1 MASTRQKSRGI
12 MSSLRAYTAGR
23 RAKKEA
29 DRQKY
34 REQYGPTLGDTVR
47 DVGRQTA
54 DNARNVAETVA
65 VTSYVIYDDTRQ
77 KASDLYDKSKD
88 KAQELS
94 DKFME
99 VSGRTKDAVTE
110 RLQSVRDNIALK
122 RDIYKERMN
131 NFFNKVSD
139 RYAAMKEA
147 MVERYHNS
155 KETVLDKYNEAKQ
168 AVVNGAT
175 MAVDAGAMVYDK
187 GVAASAA
194 IKEKASDTVEQG
206 RRSMAER
213 LNRFADKLNPDVI
226 SDDANDFTND
236 IQNDVPDVAPEMEY
250 SRRAKNA
257 TDNIADARNLDDT
270 NVSNGRG
277 DLSRGNLSDGS
288 SKPSEPKYT
297 AKVTQSEPNKIQNK
311 IALTSDGKAVAFGEM
326 TNPEAQPPKAHLHLE
341 GEPDTIS
348 KGSTKLHDVA
358 DKGAHVTVPEATVAK
373 GAQVTVPEAT
383 VSKSLVSDK
392 DVESLAGRQAGK
404 AINRSIKALKN
415 GDKEEALNRFAEWYM
430 SLDDQ
435 NKDIV
440 KDVLDNKKEP
450 TDVIGNAQA
459 YRTRYGF
466 DPKVGAIAFFNA
478 LREPTMETHL
488 ATQDLKQTTNDI
500 DTYIDA
506 KNKIEWAD
514 AVMSNVEGEYS
525 FLNENKNNALLHNN
539 VYDGDIDEP
548 VRTDTTSRLDT
559 PAFVKEPDSEK
570 VEFKHRGPA
579 VLNNTLM
586 SDIKTEFNKP
596 LYEPAGPFDMDDNND
611 KPFNRGG
618 RNSDKPFTG
627 FAKQVPTNEPIMAD
641 PNGEVF
647 LQSEQPNITFT
658 HNDVKELK
666 DLGKSETKSQAE
678 ENNDFGLTAAD
689 FASLQETE
697 QTSEAPFAL

>member
-94 DKFME
+94 DKFMD

-122 RDIYKERMN
+122 RDMYKERMN

-139 RYAAMKEA
+139 RYSAMKEA
-147 MVERYHNS
+147 IVERYHNS

-175 MAVDAGAMVYDK
+175 MAVGAGAMVYDK

-194 IKEKASDTVEQG
+194 IKEKASDTVENG

-213 LNRFADKLNPDVI
+213 LNRFADKLNPDVV
-226 SDDANDFTND
+226 SDESNDFTND
-236 IQNDVPDVAPEMEY
+236 IQNDLPDVAPEAEF

-257 TDNIADARNLDDT
+257 TENIADARSLND
-270 NVSNGRG
+270 NVAFN
-277 DLSRGNLSDGS
+277 DRGNISDDS

-341 GEPDTIS
+341 GEPDTSS
-348 KGSTKLHDVA
+348 KDSTKLHDGA
-358 DKGAHVTVPEATVAK
+358 DKGVHVTVPEATEAK
-373 GAQVTVPEAT
+373 GVRTKVPEAT
-383 VSKSLVSDK
+383 VSNSLVSDK
-392 DVESLAGRQAGK
+392 DVDSLAGKQAGK

-435 NKDIV
+435 NKEIV

-488 ATQDLKQTTNDI
+488 ATQDLKQATNDI

-506 KNKIEWAD
+506 QNKIEWAD

-525 FLNENKNNALLHNN
+525 FLNENKINALLNNDN

-548 VRTDTTSRLDT
+548 VRTDTTPRLDT

-579 VLNNTLM
+579 VLNKTLIG
-586 SDIKTEFNKP
+586 DINTEFNKP
-596 LYEPAGPFDMDDNND
+596 LYEPTHPFDMDDNND
-611 KPFNRGG
+611 KLFNRGG
-618 RNSDKPFTG
+618 QGFEKPFTG

>member
-122 RDIYKERMN
+122 RDMYKERMN

-139 RYAAMKEA
+139 RYSAMKEA

-175 MAVDAGAMVYDK
+175 MAVGAGAMVYDK

-226 SDDANDFTND
+226 SDDANDFTNN

-297 AKVTQSEPNKIQNK
+297 AKVTQSEPNEIQNK

-326 TNPEAQPPKAHLHLE
+326 TNPEAQPPNAHLHLE

-383 VSKSLVSDK
+383 VSNSLVSDK
-392 DVESLAGRQAGK
+392 DVDSLAGKQAGK

-435 NKDIV
+435 NKEIV

-525 FLNENKNNALLHNN
+525 FLNENKNNALLNNDN

-548 VRTDTTSRLDT
+548 VRTDTTPRLDT

-570 VEFKHRGPA
+570 VEFKHHGPA
-579 VLNNTLM
+579 VLNNDNVYG
-586 SDIKTEFNKP
+586 DINTE
-596 LYEPAGPFDMDDNND
+596 
-611 KPFNRGG
+611 FNRGG
-618 RNSDKPFTG
+618 QGFEKPFTG

-641 PNGEVF
+641 PDGEVF

>member
-122 RDIYKERMN
+122 RDMYKERMN

-139 RYAAMKEA
+139 RYSAMKEA

-168 AVVNGAT
+168 AVVNRAT
-175 MAVDAGAMVYDK
+175 MAVGAGAMVYDK

-226 SDDANDFTND
+226 SDDANDFTNN

-297 AKVTQSEPNKIQNK
+297 AKVTQSEPNEIQNK

-326 TNPEAQPPKAHLHLE
+326 TNPEAQPPNAHLHLE

-383 VSKSLVSDK
+383 VSNSLVSDK
-392 DVESLAGRQAGK
+392 DVDSLAGKQAGK

-435 NKDIV
+435 NKEIV

-525 FLNENKNNALLHNN
+525 FLNENKNNALLNNDN

-548 VRTDTTSRLDT
+548 VRTDTTPRLDT

-570 VEFKHRGPA
+570 VEFKHHGPA
-579 VLNNTLM
+579 VLNNDNVYDG
-586 SDIKTEFNKP
+586 DINTE
-596 LYEPAGPFDMDDNND
+596 
-611 KPFNRGG
+611 FNRGG
-618 RNSDKPFTG
+618 QGFEKPFTG

-641 PNGEVF
+641 PDGEVF

>member
-122 RDIYKERMN
+122 RDMYKERMN

-139 RYAAMKEA
+139 RYSAMKEA
-147 MVERYHNS
+147 IVERYHNS

-175 MAVDAGAMVYDK
+175 MAVGAGAMVYDK

-194 IKEKASDTVEQG
+194 IKEKASDTVENG

-213 LNRFADKLNPDVI
+213 LNRFADKLNPDVV
-226 SDDANDFTND
+226 SDESNDFTND
-236 IQNDVPDVAPEMEY
+236 IQNDLPDVAPEAEF

-257 TDNIADARNLDDT
+257 TENIADARSLND
-270 NVSNGRG
+270 NVAFN
-277 DLSRGNLSDGS
+277 DRGNISDDS

-341 GEPDTIS
+341 GEPDTSS
-348 KGSTKLHDVA
+348 KDSTKLHDGA
-358 DKGAHVTVPEATVAK
+358 DKGVHVTVPEATEAK
-373 GAQVTVPEAT
+373 GVRTKVPEAT
-383 VSKSLVSDK
+383 VSNSLVSDK
-392 DVESLAGRQAGK
+392 DVDSLAGKQAGK

-435 NKDIV
+435 NKEIV

-488 ATQDLKQTTNDI
+488 ATQDLKQATNDI

-506 KNKIEWAD
+506 QNKIEWAD

-525 FLNENKNNALLHNN
+525 FLNENKINALLNNDN

-548 VRTDTTSRLDT
+548 VRTDTTPRLDT

-579 VLNNTLM
+579 VLNKTLIG
-586 SDIKTEFNKP
+586 DINTEFNKP
-596 LYEPAGPFDMDDNND
+596 LYEPTHPFDMDDNND
-611 KPFNRGG
+611 KLFNRGG
-618 RNSDKPFTG
+618 QGFEKPFTG

>member
-122 RDIYKERMN
+122 RDMYKERMN

-139 RYAAMKEA
+139 RYSAMKEA
-147 MVERYHNS
+147 IVERYHNS

-175 MAVDAGAMVYDK
+175 MAVGAGAMVYDK

-194 IKEKASDTVEQG
+194 IKEKASDTVENG

-213 LNRFADKLNPDVI
+213 LNRFADKLNPDVV
-226 SDDANDFTND
+226 SDESNDFTND
-236 IQNDVPDVAPEMEY
+236 IQNDLPDVAPEAEF

-257 TDNIADARNLDDT
+257 TENIADARSLND
-270 NVSNGRG
+270 NVAFN
-277 DLSRGNLSDGS
+277 DRGNISDDS

-326 TNPEAQPPKAHLHLE
+326 TNPEAQPPNAHLHLE

-383 VSKSLVSDK
+383 VSNSLVSDK
-392 DVESLAGRQAGK
+392 DVDSLAGKQAGK

-435 NKDIV
+435 NKEIV

-450 TDVIGNAQA
+450 TDVIGHAQA

-525 FLNENKNNALLHNN
+525 FLNENKNNALLNNDN

-548 VRTDTTSRLDT
+548 VRTDTTPRLDT

-570 VEFKHRGPA
+570 VEFKHHGPA
-579 VLNNTLM
+579 VLNNDNVYDG
-586 SDIKTEFNKP
+586 DINTE
-596 LYEPAGPFDMDDNND
+596 
-611 KPFNRGG
+611 FNRGG
-618 RNSDKPFTG
+618 QGFEKPFTG

-641 PNGEVF
+641 PDGEVF

>member
-122 RDIYKERMN
+122 RDMYKERMN

-175 MAVDAGAMVYDK
+175 MAVGAGAMVYDK

-514 AVMSNVEGEYS
+514 AVVSNVEGEYS
-525 FLNENKNNALLHNN
+525 FLNENKNNVLLHNN
-539 VYDGDIDEP
+539 QVYDGDIDEP
-548 VRTDTTSRLDT
+548 ARIDATPKLDT
-559 PAFVKEPDSEK
+559 PAFVKEPDSDVKSQVDEPFSFTEYLRNQSDELENHIK
-570 VEFKHRGPA
+570 DTYVNLAFK
-579 VLNNTLM
+579 
-586 SDIKTEFNKP
+586 
-596 LYEPAGPFDMDDNND
+596 DDTPD
-611 KPFNRGG
+611 KHGAL
-618 RNSDKPFTG
+618 
-627 FAKQVPTNEPIMAD
+627 AKHVPTNEPIMAD

>member
-65 VTSYVIYDDTRQ
+65 VTGYVIYDDTRQ

-122 RDIYKERMN
+122 RDMYKERMN

-175 MAVDAGAMVYDK
+175 MAVGAGAMVYDK

-226 SDDANDFTND
+226 SDDAND
-236 IQNDVPDVAPEMEY
+236 IQNDVPEVAPEAEY

-257 TDNIADARNLDDT
+257 TANIADARSLDDT
-270 NVSNGRG
+270 GVSNDRG
-277 DLSRGNLSDGS
+277 DSSRGNLSEGS
-288 SKPSEPKYT
+288 SEPSEPRYT
-297 AKVTQSEPNKIQNK
+297 AKVTQSEPNKVQNK
-311 IALTSDGKAVAFGEM
+311 IALTADGKAVAFGEM
-326 TNPEAQPPKAHLHLE
+326 TNPEAQPPKGHLHLE
-341 GEPDTIS
+341 GEPEKTF
-348 KGSTKLHDVA
+348 KELHDVA
-358 DKGAHVTVPEATVAK
+358 DKGAHVTVPESTVAK
-373 GAQVTVPEAT
+373 GARVTVPEAT
-383 VSKSLVSDK
+383 VSSSLVSDK

-435 NKDIV
+435 NKEIV

-488 ATQDLKQTTNDI
+488 ATQDLKQATNDI
-500 DTYIDA
+500 DTYVDA

-525 FLNENKNNALLHNN
+525 FLNENKNNALLHSNP

-548 VRTDTTSRLDT
+548 VRTDATPHLDT

-570 VEFKHRGPA
+570 LSVPSSQK
-579 VLNNTLM
+579 
-586 SDIKTEFNKP
+586 DISKTP
-596 LYEPAGPFDMDDNND
+596 VY
-611 KPFNRGG
+611 
-618 RNSDKPFTG
+618 TG
-627 FAKQVPTNEPIMAD
+627 LAKQVPTDEPIMAD
-641 PNGEVF
+641 PDGEVF
-647 LQSEQPNITFT
+647 LQSEQPDITFT

-666 DLGKSETKSQAE
+666 DLGKSETKSHTE

>member
-1 MASTRQKSRGI
+1 
-12 MSSLRAYTAGR
+12 
-23 RAKKEA
+23 
-29 DRQKY
+29 
-34 REQYGPTLGDTVR
+34 
-47 DVGRQTA
+47 
-54 DNARNVAETVA
+54 
-65 VTSYVIYDDTRQ
+65 
-77 KASDLYDKSKD
+77 
-88 KAQELS
+88 
-94 DKFME
+94 
-99 VSGRTKDAVTE
+99 
-110 RLQSVRDNIALK
+110 
-122 RDIYKERMN
+122 
-131 NFFNKVSD
+131 
-139 RYAAMKEA
+139 
-147 MVERYHNS
+147 
-155 KETVLDKYNEAKQ
+155 
-168 AVVNGAT
+168 
-175 MAVDAGAMVYDK
+175 
-187 GVAASAA
+187 
-194 IKEKASDTVEQG
+194 
-206 RRSMAER
+206 
-213 LNRFADKLNPDVI
+213 
-226 SDDANDFTND
+226 
-236 IQNDVPDVAPEMEY
+236 
-250 SRRAKNA
+250 
-257 TDNIADARNLDDT
+257 
-270 NVSNGRG
+270 
-277 DLSRGNLSDGS
+277 
-288 SKPSEPKYT
+288 
-297 AKVTQSEPNKIQNK
+297 VTQSEPNEIQNK

-326 TNPEAQPPKAHLHLE
+326 TNPEAQPPNAHLHLE

-383 VSKSLVSDK
+383 VSNSLVSDK
-392 DVESLAGRQAGK
+392 DVDSLAGKQAGK

-435 NKDIV
+435 NKEIV

-525 FLNENKNNALLHNN
+525 FLNENKNNALLNNDN

-548 VRTDTTSRLDT
+548 VRTDTTPRLDT

-570 VEFKHRGPA
+570 VEFKHHGPA
-579 VLNNTLM
+579 VLNNDNVYDG
-586 SDIKTEFNKP
+586 DINTE
-596 LYEPAGPFDMDDNND
+596 
-611 KPFNRGG
+611 FNRGG
-618 RNSDKPFTG
+618 QGFEKPFTG

-641 PNGEVF
+641 PDGEVF

>member
-12 MSSLRAYTAGR
+12 MSSLRVYTAGR

-122 RDIYKERMN
+122 RDMYKERMN

-139 RYAAMKEA
+139 RYSAMKEA
-147 MVERYHNS
+147 IVERYHNS

-175 MAVDAGAMVYDK
+175 MAVGAGAMVYDK

-194 IKEKASDTVEQG
+194 IKEKASDTVENG

-213 LNRFADKLNPDVI
+213 LNRFADKLNPDVV
-226 SDDANDFTND
+226 SDESNDFTND
-236 IQNDVPDVAPEMEY
+236 IQNDLPDVAPEAEF

-257 TDNIADARNLDDT
+257 TENIADARSLND
-270 NVSNGRG
+270 NVAFN
-277 DLSRGNLSDGS
+277 DRGNISDDS

-341 GEPDTIS
+341 GEPDTSS
-348 KGSTKLHDVA
+348 KDSTKLHDGA
-358 DKGAHVTVPEATVAK
+358 DKGVHVTVPEATEAK
-373 GAQVTVPEAT
+373 GVRTKVPEAT
-383 VSKSLVSDK
+383 VSNSLVSDK
-392 DVESLAGRQAGK
+392 DVDSLAGKQAGK

-435 NKDIV
+435 NKEIV

-488 ATQDLKQTTNDI
+488 ATQDLKQATNDI

-506 KNKIEWAD
+506 QNKIEWAD

-525 FLNENKNNALLHNN
+525 FLNENKNNALLNNDN

-548 VRTDTTSRLDT
+548 VRTDTTPRLDT

-579 VLNNTLM
+579 VLNKTLIG
-586 SDIKTEFNKP
+586 DINTEFNKP
-596 LYEPAGPFDMDDNND
+596 LYEPTHPFDMDDNND
-611 KPFNRGG
+611 KLFNRGG
-618 RNSDKPFTG
+618 QGFEKPFTG

>member
-122 RDIYKERMN
+122 RDMYKERMN

-139 RYAAMKEA
+139 RYSAMKEA
-147 MVERYHNS
+147 IVERYHNS

-175 MAVDAGAMVYDK
+175 MAVGAGAMVYDK

-194 IKEKASDTVEQG
+194 IKEKASDTVENG
-206 RRSMAER
+206 RHSMAER
-213 LNRFADKLNPDVI
+213 LNRFADKLNPDVV
-226 SDDANDFTND
+226 SDESNDFTND
-236 IQNDVPDVAPEMEY
+236 IQNDLPDVAPEAEF

-257 TDNIADARNLDDT
+257 TENIADARSLND
-270 NVSNGRG
+270 NVAFN
-277 DLSRGNLSDGS
+277 DRGNISDDS

-341 GEPDTIS
+341 GEPDTSS
-348 KGSTKLHDVA
+348 KDSTKLHDGA
-358 DKGAHVTVPEATVAK
+358 DKGVHVTVPEATEAK
-373 GAQVTVPEAT
+373 GVRTKVPEAT
-383 VSKSLVSDK
+383 VSNSLVSDK
-392 DVESLAGRQAGK
+392 DVDSLAGKQAGK

-435 NKDIV
+435 NKEIV

-488 ATQDLKQTTNDI
+488 ATQDLKQATNDI

-506 KNKIEWAD
+506 QNKIEWAD

-525 FLNENKNNALLHNN
+525 FLNENKNNALLNNDN

-548 VRTDTTSRLDT
+548 VRTDTTPRLDT

-579 VLNNTLM
+579 VLNKTLIG
-586 SDIKTEFNKP
+586 DINTEFNKP
-596 LYEPAGPFDMDDNND
+596 LYEPTHPFDMDDNND
-611 KPFNRGG
+611 KLFNRGG
-618 RNSDKPFTG
+618 QGFEKPFTG

>member
-122 RDIYKERMN
+122 RDMYKERMN

-139 RYAAMKEA
+139 RYSVMKEA

-175 MAVDAGAMVYDK
+175 MAVGAGAMVYDK

-194 IKEKASDTVEQG
+194 IKEKASDTVENG

-213 LNRFADKLNPDVI
+213 LNRFADKLNPDVV
-226 SDDANDFTND
+226 SDESNDFTND
-236 IQNDVPDVAPEMEY
+236 IQNDLPDVAPEAEF

-257 TDNIADARNLDDT
+257 TENIADARSLND
-270 NVSNGRG
+270 NVAFN
-277 DLSRGNLSDGS
+277 DRGNISDDS

-341 GEPDTIS
+341 GEPDTSS
-348 KGSTKLHDVA
+348 KDSTKLHDGA
-358 DKGAHVTVPEATVAK
+358 DKGVRTK
-373 GAQVTVPEAT
+373 VPEAT
-383 VSKSLVSDK
+383 VSNSLVSDK
-392 DVESLAGRQAGK
+392 DVDSLAGKQAGK

-435 NKDIV
+435 NKEIV

-488 ATQDLKQTTNDI
+488 ATQDLKQATNDI

-506 KNKIEWAD
+506 QNKIEWAD

-525 FLNENKNNALLHNN
+525 FLNENKNNALLNNDN

-548 VRTDTTSRLDT
+548 VRTDTTPRLDT

-579 VLNNTLM
+579 VLNKTLIG
-586 SDIKTEFNKP
+586 DINTEFNKP
-596 LYEPAGPFDMDDNND
+596 LYEPTHPFDMDDNND
-611 KPFNRGG
+611 KLFNRGG
-618 RNSDKPFTG
+618 QGFEKPFTG

>member
-122 RDIYKERMN
+122 RDMYKERMN

-139 RYAAMKEA
+139 RYSAMKEA

-175 MAVDAGAMVYDK
+175 MAVGAGAMVYDK

-194 IKEKASDTVEQG
+194 IKEKASDTVENG

-213 LNRFADKLNPDVI
+213 LNRFADKLNPDVV
-226 SDDANDFTND
+226 SDESNDFTND
-236 IQNDVPDVAPEMEY
+236 IQNDLPDVAPEAEF

-257 TDNIADARNLDDT
+257 TENIADARSLND
-270 NVSNGRG
+270 NVAFN
-277 DLSRGNLSDGS
+277 DRGNISDDS

-311 IALTSDGKAVAFGEM
+311 IALMSDGKAVAFGEM

-341 GEPDTIS
+341 GEPDTSS
-348 KGSTKLHDVA
+348 KDSTKLHDGA
-358 DKGAHVTVPEATVAK
+358 DKGVHVTVPEATE
-373 GAQVTVPEAT
+373 AQGVRTKVPEAS
-383 VSKSLVSDK
+383 VSNSLVSDK
-392 DVESLAGRQAGK
+392 DVDSLAGKQAGK

-435 NKDIV
+435 NKEIV

-488 ATQDLKQTTNDI
+488 ATQDLKQATNDI

-506 KNKIEWAD
+506 QNKIEWAD

-525 FLNENKNNALLHNN
+525 FLNENKNNALLNNDN

-548 VRTDTTSRLDT
+548 VRTDTTPRLDT

-579 VLNNTLM
+579 VLNKTLIG
-586 SDIKTEFNKP
+586 DINTEFNKP
-596 LYEPAGPFDMDDNND
+596 LYEPTHPFDMDDNND
-611 KPFNRGG
+611 KLFNRGG
-618 RNSDKPFTG
+618 QGFEKPFTG

>member
-122 RDIYKERMN
+122 RDMYKERMN

-139 RYAAMKEA
+139 RYSAMKEA

-175 MAVDAGAMVYDK
+175 MAVGAGAMVYDK

-194 IKEKASDTVEQG
+194 IKEKASDTVENG

-213 LNRFADKLNPDVI
+213 LNRFADKLNPDVV
-226 SDDANDFTND
+226 SDESNDFTND
-236 IQNDVPDVAPEMEY
+236 IQNDLPDVAPDAEF

-257 TDNIADARNLDDT
+257 TANIADARNLND
-270 NVSNGRG
+270 NVAFN
-277 DLSRGNLSDGS
+277 DRGNISDDS
-288 SKPSEPKYT
+288 SKPSEPRYT

-311 IALTSDGKAVAFGEM
+311 IALTSDGKAVSFGEM
-326 TNPEAQPPKAHLHLE
+326 TNPEAQPPQGHLHLE
-341 GEPDTIS
+341 GEPNSIS
-348 KGSTKLHDVA
+348 KDSTKLHDVA
-358 DKGAHVTVPEATVAK
+358 DKGAHVTVPESTVAK
-373 GAQVTVPEAT
+373 GARVTVPEAT
-383 VSKSLVSDK
+383 VSNSLVSDK
-392 DVESLAGRQAGK
+392 DVDSLAGKQAGK

-435 NKDIV
+435 NKEIV

-525 FLNENKNNALLHNN
+525 FLNENKNNVLLHNN
-539 VYDGDIDEP
+539 QVYDGDIDEP
-548 VRTDTTSRLDT
+548 ARIDTTPRLDT
-559 PAFVKEPDSEK
+559 PAFVKEPDSDVKSQVDEPFSFAEYLRNQSDGLENHIK
-570 VEFKHRGPA
+570 DTYVNLAFK
-579 VLNNTLM
+579 
-586 SDIKTEFNKP
+586 
-596 LYEPAGPFDMDDNND
+596 DDTPD
-611 KPFNRGG
+611 KHGAL
-618 RNSDKPFTG
+618 
-627 FAKQVPTNEPIMAD
+627 AKQVPTNEPIMAD

-689 FASLQETE
+689 FASLQENE

>member
-122 RDIYKERMN
+122 RDMYKERMN

-139 RYAAMKEA
+139 RYTAMKEA

-175 MAVDAGAMVYDK
+175 MAVGAGAMVYDK

-226 SDDANDFTND
+226 SDESNDFTND
-236 IQNDVPDVAPEMEY
+236 IQNDLPDVAPEAEF

-257 TDNIADARNLDDT
+257 TENIADARSLND
-270 NVSNGRG
+270 NVAFN
-277 DLSRGNLSDGS
+277 DRGNISDDS

-341 GEPDTIS
+341 GEPDTSS
-348 KGSTKLHDVA
+348 KDSTKLHDGA
-358 DKGAHVTVPEATVAK
+358 DKGVHVTVPEATEAK
-373 GAQVTVPEAT
+373 GVRTKVPEAT
-383 VSKSLVSDK
+383 VSNSLVSDK
-392 DVESLAGRQAGK
+392 DVDSLAGKQAGK

-435 NKDIV
+435 NKEIV

-466 DPKVGAIAFFNA
+466 DTKVGAIAFFNA

-488 ATQDLKQTTNDI
+488 ATQDLKQATNDI

-506 KNKIEWAD
+506 QNKIEWAD

-525 FLNENKNNALLHNN
+525 FLNENKNNALLNNDN

-548 VRTDTTSRLDT
+548 VRTDTTPRLDT

-579 VLNNTLM
+579 VLNKTLIG
-586 SDIKTEFNKP
+586 DINTEFNKP
-596 LYEPAGPFDMDDNND
+596 LYEPTHPFDMDDNND
-611 KPFNRGG
+611 KLFNRGG
-618 RNSDKPFTG
+618 QGFEKPFTG

>member
-122 RDIYKERMN
+122 RDMYKERMN

-139 RYAAMKEA
+139 RYTAMKEA

-175 MAVDAGAMVYDK
+175 MAVGAGAMVYDK

-226 SDDANDFTND
+226 SDDANNFTNN

-297 AKVTQSEPNKIQNK
+297 AKVTQSEPNEIQNK

-358 DKGAHVTVPEATVAK
+358 DEGAHVTVPEATVAK

-415 GDKEEALNRFAEWYM
+415 GDKEETLNRFAEWYM

-435 NKDIV
+435 NKEFV

-525 FLNENKNNALLHNN
+525 FLNENKNNVLLHNN
-539 VYDGDIDEP
+539 QVYDGDIDEP
-548 VRTDTTSRLDT
+548 VRTDATPKLDT
-559 PAFVKEPDSEK
+559 PAFVKEPDSDVKSQVDEPFSFTEYLRNQSDELENHIK
-570 VEFKHRGPA
+570 DTYVNLAFK
-579 VLNNTLM
+579 
-586 SDIKTEFNKP
+586 
-596 LYEPAGPFDMDDNND
+596 DDTPD
-611 KPFNRGG
+611 KHGAL
-618 RNSDKPFTG
+618 
-627 FAKQVPTNEPIMAD
+627 AKQVPTNEPIMAD

>member
-122 RDIYKERMN
+122 RDMYKERMN

-139 RYAAMKEA
+139 RYSAMKEA
-147 MVERYHNS
+147 IVERYHNS
-155 KETVLDKYNEAKQ
+155 KETVLDKYNDAKQ

-175 MAVDAGAMVYDK
+175 MAVGAGAMVYDK

-213 LNRFADKLNPDVI
+213 LNRFADKLNPDVV
-226 SDDANDFTND
+226 SDESNDFTND
-236 IQNDVPDVAPEMEY
+236 IQNDLPDVAPEAEF

-257 TDNIADARNLDDT
+257 TENIADARSLND
-270 NVSNGRG
+270 NVAFN
-277 DLSRGNLSDGS
+277 DRGNISDDS

-341 GEPDTIS
+341 GEPDTSS
-348 KGSTKLHDVA
+348 KDSTKLHDGA
-358 DKGAHVTVPEATVAK
+358 DKGVHVTVPDATEAK
-373 GAQVTVPEAT
+373 GVRTKVPEAT
-383 VSKSLVSDK
+383 VSNSLVSDK
-392 DVESLAGRQAGK
+392 DVDSLAGKQAGK

-435 NKDIV
+435 NKEIV

-488 ATQDLKQTTNDI
+488 ATQDLKQATNDI

-506 KNKIEWAD
+506 QNKIEWAD

-525 FLNENKNNALLHNN
+525 FLNENKNNALLNNDN

-548 VRTDTTSRLDT
+548 VRTDTTPRLDT

-579 VLNNTLM
+579 VLNKTLIG
-586 SDIKTEFNKP
+586 DINTEFNKP
-596 LYEPAGPFDMDDNND
+596 LYEPTHPFDMDDNND
-611 KPFNRGG
+611 KLFNRGG
-618 RNSDKPFTG
+618 QGFEKPFTG

>member
-122 RDIYKERMN
+122 RDMYKERMN

-139 RYAAMKEA
+139 RYSAMKEA

-175 MAVDAGAMVYDK
+175 MAVGAGAMVYDK

-194 IKEKASDTVEQG
+194 IKEKASDTVENG

-213 LNRFADKLNPDVI
+213 LNRFADKLNPDVV
-226 SDDANDFTND
+226 SDESNDFTND
-236 IQNDVPDVAPEMEY
+236 IQNDLPDVAPEAEF

-257 TDNIADARNLDDT
+257 TENIADARSLND
-270 NVSNGRG
+270 NVAFN
-277 DLSRGNLSDGS
+277 DRGNISDDS

-341 GEPDTIS
+341 GEPDTSS
-348 KGSTKLHDVA
+348 KDSTKSHDGA
-358 DKGAHVTVPEATVAK
+358 DKGVHVTVPEATEAK
-373 GAQVTVPEAT
+373 GVRTKVPEAT
-383 VSKSLVSDK
+383 VSNSLVSDK
-392 DVESLAGRQAGK
+392 DVDSLAGKQAGK

-435 NKDIV
+435 NKEIV

-478 LREPTMETHL
+478 LREPTMETHV

-525 FLNENKNNALLHNN
+525 FLNENKNNVLLHNN
-539 VYDGDIDEP
+539 QVYDGDIDEP
-548 VRTDTTSRLDT
+548 VRTDVTPKLDT
-559 PAFVKEPDSEK
+559 PAFVKEPDSDVKSPVDEPFSFTEYLRNQSDELENHIK
-570 VEFKHRGPA
+570 DTYVNLAFK
-579 VLNNTLM
+579 
-586 SDIKTEFNKP
+586 
-596 LYEPAGPFDMDDNND
+596 DDTPD
-611 KPFNRGG
+611 KHGAL
-618 RNSDKPFTG
+618 
-627 FAKQVPTNEPIMAD
+627 AKQVPTNEPIMAD

-678 ENNDFGLTAAD
+678 ENNDCVLTAAD

>member
-122 RDIYKERMN
+122 RDMYKERMN

-139 RYAAMKEA
+139 RYSAMKEA
-147 MVERYHNS
+147 MVKRYHNS

-175 MAVDAGAMVYDK
+175 MAVGAGAMVYDK

-194 IKEKASDTVEQG
+194 IKEKASDTVENG

-213 LNRFADKLNPDVI
+213 LNRFADKLNPDVV
-226 SDDANDFTND
+226 SDESNDFTND
-236 IQNDVPDVAPEMEY
+236 IQNDLPDVAPEAEF

-257 TDNIADARNLDDT
+257 TENIADARSLND
-270 NVSNGRG
+270 NVAFN
-277 DLSRGNLSDGS
+277 DRGNISDDS

-341 GEPDTIS
+341 GEPDTSS
-348 KGSTKLHDVA
+348 KDSTKLHDGA
-358 DKGAHVTVPEATVAK
+358 DKGVHVTVPEATEAK
-373 GAQVTVPEAT
+373 GVRTKVPEAT
-383 VSKSLVSDK
+383 VSNSLVSDK
-392 DVESLAGRQAGK
+392 DVDSLAGKQAGK

-435 NKDIV
+435 NKEIV

-488 ATQDLKQTTNDI
+488 ATQDLKQATNDI

-506 KNKIEWAD
+506 QNKIEWAD

-525 FLNENKNNALLHNN
+525 FLNENKNNALLNNDN

-548 VRTDTTSRLDT
+548 VRTDTTPRLDT

-570 VEFKHRGPA
+570 VEFKHRGPT
-579 VLNNTLM
+579 VLNKTLIG
-586 SDIKTEFNKP
+586 DINTEFNKP
-596 LYEPAGPFDMDDNND
+596 LYEPTHPFDMDDNND
-611 KPFNRGG
+611 KLFNRGG
-618 RNSDKPFTG
+618 QGFEKPFTG
-627 FAKQVPTNEPIMAD
+627 FAKQVPTTEPIMAD